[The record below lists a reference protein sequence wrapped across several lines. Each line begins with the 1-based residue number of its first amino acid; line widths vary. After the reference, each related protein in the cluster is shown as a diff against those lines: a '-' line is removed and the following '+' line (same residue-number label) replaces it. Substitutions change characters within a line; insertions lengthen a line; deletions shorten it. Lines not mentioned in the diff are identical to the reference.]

1 MVNRLNTTIRYAVR
15 AVLVLA
21 SHRDNPISI
30 KEISEHEDLSVK
42 YLEQLFLKLRKA
54 GLVKSVRGM
63 YGGYFL
69 ARPPDKISLGDVIK
83 AVQPNGVYAAPC
95 TRKSKHCIREKNC
108 SAHEYWEKLRALL
121 DDFFASTT
129 LATLKD

>member
-1 MVNRLNTTIRYAVR
+1 M
-15 AVLVLA
+15 LVLA
-21 SHRDNPISI
+21 SSRDNPVSI
-30 KEISEHEDLSVK
+30 KSISEQEGLSIK

-69 ARPPDKISLGDVIK
+69 ARSPEKITLGEVIK

-95 TRKSKHCIREKNC
+95 TSNTRNTKRCEREKNC
-108 SAHEYWEKLRALL
+108 TANDYWKKLQTLL
-121 DDFFASTT
+121 DEFFSSTT
-129 LATLKD
+129 LAALKD